1 MTPSPS
7 PPLQGGDVP
16 SKGEGQ
22 RGCLSHQARS
32 LLLKHGFHLK
42 KSLGQ
47 NLLIDPGSLNRI
59 IEASD
64 ISEEDIILE
73 IGTGTGIL
81 TKELSK
87 KAKKVV
93 SYEIDKRIFEVAKEY
108 LAGID
113 NIDLRNEDFL
123 KTNIVAAIH
132 ELPLPVKIVANVPE
146 YITTPRSD
154 KIIIINRNNHLQA
167 CGRTPQQILIS
178 SAILTVQR
186 EFAERMVAKPGTKDY
201 GSFSIFV
208 NYYTEPKILFNIP
221 RSAFLPQPDVGSA
234 VISLA
239 VRKRPAVAVKDEK
252 VFFEIVRAAFNQR
265 RKTLKKALSAK
276 FPPEMIENAL
286 SKSGIDGRRRGETL
300 SIEEFAKICDCF

>member
-1 MTPSPS
+1 MNQSISQQT
-7 PPLQGGDVP
+7 
-16 SKGEGQ
+16 KT
-22 RGCLSHQARS
+22 

-113 NIDLRNEDFL
+113 NIDLRNKDFL
-123 KTNIVAAIH
+123 RATLTPAS
-132 ELPLPVKIVANVPE
+132 LPLAGEGRVRVIANVPY
-146 YITTPRSD
+146 YITTPIIE
-154 KIIIINRNNHLQA
+154 KIIMINRNNHVKA

-276 FPPEMIENAL
+276 FPPEVIENAL

-300 SIEEFAKICDCF
+300 SIEEFAKICDCL